1 MKRFNKTAIAVAL
14 SGAMTLGVAPA
25 ALADPTKLPEA
36 IECGGTTW
44 YLSKKNGNHYV
55 AEPDLVNQPLGR
67 IEDQK
72 KIQKND
78 LKDRCGIA
86 ENPDASTGASAGET
100 EVEQPDAS
108 GSTDGQDE
116 SREYGTGIPVTLKKG
131 DTIRNSKG
139 EDVLTAEYDGVVAVA
154 QPGDHIYDANNVDVS
169 TFRGLKV
176 DPDDGLNAPEKEV
189 EDDTAAAIAAAVG
202 ITALPL
208 ALIIGGVKYIW
219 DQNNKVYVPEEKAGQ
234 EPTAEDKAASDKLI
248 SENAEEIKR
257 QAASAEKNGEGVE
270 QVDGSG
276 SAGVV
281 NDEAS
286 RGVNAETG
294 NNAIAKGL
302 VGLLIASI
310 MGAAIFAYGRRRLV

>member
-1 MKRFNKTAIAVAL
+1 MKRFNKTAIALATA
-14 SGAMTLGVAPA
+14 GAMS
-25 ALADPTKLPEA
+25 LAIVP
-36 IECGGTTW
+36 
-44 YLSKKNGNHYV
+44 N
-55 AEPDLVNQPLGR
+55 
-67 IEDQK
+67 
-72 KIQKND
+72 
-78 LKDRCGIA
+78 
-86 ENPDASTGASAGET
+86 ASAGEVVCT
-100 EVEQPDAS
+100 DSNGIKNTWQTNENGEPIYSNGPDKGKLATGLNCENPDGASEGEEAEQEA
-108 GSTDGQDE
+108 
-116 SREYGTGIPVTLKKG
+116 GTPVTLKKG

-139 EDVLTAEYDGVVAVA
+139 DDVLTAEYDGEYAVA
-154 QPGDHIYDANNVDVS
+154 QPGDHIYDANNEDVS

-234 EPTAEDKAASDKLI
+234 EPTAEDKAASEKLI
-248 SENAEEIKR
+248 SENADEIKR

-302 VGLLIASI
+302 IGLLIASI

>member
-1 MKRFNKTAIAVAL
+1 MKRFNKTAVAL
-14 SGAMTLGVAPA
+14 ATAGAMSLALVPNASAAEIVCTDSNGIKNTWQTNDKGEPIYSKEPNKGQVATGLKCEKLAEAPKEEKPKEEKPEPA
-25 ALADPTKLPEA
+25 A
-36 IECGGTTW
+36 GT
-44 YLSKKNGNHYV
+44 
-55 AEPDLVNQPLGR
+55 
-67 IEDQK
+67 
-72 KIQKND
+72 
-78 LKDRCGIA
+78 
-86 ENPDASTGASAGET
+86 
-100 EVEQPDAS
+100 
-108 GSTDGQDE
+108 
-116 SREYGTGIPVTLKKG
+116 PVTLKKG
-131 DTIRNSKG
+131 DTIRTSKG
-139 EDVLTAEYDGVVAVA
+139 EVELTAEYDGEYAVA

-169 TFRGLKV
+169 TLRGLKV
-176 DPDDGLNAPEKEV
+176 DPKDGANAPTNEV
-189 EDDTAAAIAAAVG
+189 KDDTAAAIAAAVG
-202 ITALPL
+202 LSALPL
-208 ALIIGGVKYIW
+208 ALVIGGVKYFL
-219 DQNNKVYVPEEKAGQ
+219 DHDKNGNPVYMAEDKKGQ